1 MSNQNQELLDQIESF
16 GIVPVIVLSDPGQ
29 GAPLGRA
36 LAAGGLPVA
45 EITFRT
51 TAALAGLEEMVQ
63 ANPEV
68 IVGAGTVAT
77 TQQVD
82 DAVAAGARFIVTPGF
97 NPTVVDHCLERE
109 IPIVPGISGTGE
121 IEQAL
126 SRGVTTLK
134 YFPAEALGGVKLLK
148 ALSGPYKQ
156 VRFMPTGGISLSNI
170 HSYLAEPNVVAC
182 GGSWLVPKDLLAS
195 GDYDK
200 ISAIVARSVAEVIG
214 FSVANGEITVPV
226 RYPGRAA
233 AYLERMG
240 ITTGQSGGGEEEE
253 IALGQRTI
261 HIRGVS

>member
-1 MSNQNQELLDQIESF
+1 MSDRNTELLNQIESF

-29 GAPLGRA
+29 GAPLGKA
-36 LAAGGLPVA
+36 LEGGGLPVA

-51 TAALAGLEEMVQ
+51 PAALAGLEAMVQ

-68 IVGAGTVAT
+68 LVGAGTVST
-77 TQQVD
+77 TDQVD

-97 NPTVVDHCLERE
+97 NPAVVDHCLARE

-126 SRGVTTLK
+126 TRGLTTLK
-134 YFPAEALGGVKLLK
+134 FFPAEAIGGVKLLK

-156 VRFMPTGGISLSNI
+156 VRFMPTGGVSRANI
-170 HSYLAEPNVVAC
+170 HSYLEQPNVVAC
-182 GGSWLVPKDLLAS
+182 GGSWLVPKDLLAA

-200 ISAIVARSVAEVIG
+200 IGDIVARSVAEVVG
-214 FSVANGEITVPV
+214 FTVTDGAITIPV
-226 RYPGRAA
+226 RYPGRAK

-240 ITTGQSGGGEEEE
+240 IQAGQSEGGEEEE
-253 IALGQRTI
+253 IDLGQHII
-261 HIRGVS
+261 HINGVS